1 MNKQKLSIVLASC
14 SLLALCGSASA
25 AGSSS
30 TVLNVVAYVSSS
42 CQISA
47 NSVNFGSYDPASP
60 NAGTATGGITLA
72 CVKGSNPIV
81 TLDFGQNA
89 NGSIRAM
96 KGNNTEVLE
105 YQLYQPANNTAG
117 TACTF
122 NESVVW
128 GDTGTERFVVTTSPG
143 ILPRIYNIC
152 GVIPPGQDVATDFYQ
167 DKVMAQVDF

>member
-1 MNKQKLSIVLASC
+1 MNKQKISIVLASC

-30 TVLNVVAYVSSS
+30 TLLNVVAYVSSS

-47 NSVNFGSYDPASP
+47 NSVNFGNYDPASSS
-60 NAGTATGGITLA
+60 AGTATGNVTLA

-81 TLDFGQNA
+81 TLDYGQNA
-89 NGSIRAM
+89 NGNIRAM

-122 NESVVW
+122 NESVIW
-128 GDTGTERFVVTTSPG
+128 GGTGTERFVVTTSPG
-143 ILPRIYNIC
+143 ILPRTYNIC
-152 GVIPPGQDVATDFYQ
+152 GLIPPGQDVATDFYQ